1 MRNFTLILAASI
13 DACLCVALF
22 IAPPVMAMS
31 TPPSVPASNQPVPV
45 AELNALTAVQACVVR
60 TYDALPTQ
68 AAKVR
73 DGVQVDYV
81 SSQTE
86 RARQAYQRTNMPVF
100 SEARANVARTVVALG
115 YAC

>member
-1 MRNFTLILAASI
+1 MRKFILILAAI
-13 DACLCVALF
+13 PL
-22 IAPPVMAMS
+22 MAMS
-31 TPPSVPASNQPVPV
+31 APPSVPASNQPVPV

-86 RARQAYQRTNMPVF
+86 RARQAYQRRNMPVF
-100 SEARANVARTVVALG
+100 SEARANVARTVVQLG
-115 YAC
+115 YSC